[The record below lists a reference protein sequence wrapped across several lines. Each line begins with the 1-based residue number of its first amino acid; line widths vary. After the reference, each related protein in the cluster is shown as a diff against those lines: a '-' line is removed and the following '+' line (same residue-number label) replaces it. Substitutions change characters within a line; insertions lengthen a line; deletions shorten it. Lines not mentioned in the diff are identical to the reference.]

1 MLHQVKKGVWEHLVN
16 LTLNLIKS
24 SFDVY
29 MANLLTLELDL
40 RIWLVPR
47 YPGLK
52 KFSTGISKLSQI
64 TAAEYQQLMHV
75 SIIYIMMSS

>member
-24 SFDVY
+24 LFDVR

-40 RIWLVPR
+40 CIRLVPR

-64 TAAEYQQLMHV
+64 TAAKYQQLMHV
-75 SIIYIMMSS
+75 NIIYIMMSS